1 MPDAD
6 PQPGEVY
13 MASPETS
20 FNGDAHRS
28 NARPFGVAK
37 RNANVAICVNR
48 STHPERDARTI
59 DSPANPEL
67 GLDKAWWQS
76 RFHRTVHRRWWGK
89 PQFRYLGRL
98 PASEAQE
105 LADFF
110 RVSEML
116 GEHNR

>member
-13 MASPETS
+13 MASPKTS
-20 FNGDAHRS
+20 FNGDKHGD

-37 RNANVAICVNR
+37 RNPRVAICVNR

-59 DSPANPEL
+59 ESPAMPEL
-67 GLDKAWWQS
+67 GLDDAYWQS
-76 RFHRTVHRRWWGK
+76 RFHRTVHKKWWGT
-89 PQFRYLGRL
+89 PDFRYLGRL
-98 PASEAQE
+98 PAAEAE
-105 LADFF
+105 ALARFF
-110 RVSEML
+110 AVSEML